1 MKNWKLRDGFALG
14 GRLDRTLSDRIQPLF
29 PAPNAPN
36 SNDPQQQVGDDLY
49 WMEQALLTAM
59 EGVGWTC
66 PNPSVGAVIMDPKTG
81 KEISRGFTQA
91 FRCEHAERMAVLNA
105 KNKPMDGAT
114 LYVTLEPC
122 SHTGNQPPC
131 ADLVIKQGI
140 KRVVIGSS
148 DNDPRVNGGGIKKL
162 QDAGIEVVTGIF
174 EDECQAWHFPFLRSR
189 EPLHKIVW
197 IAKWAQT
204 LDGDMAD
211 AKGDSKWITG
221 PKSRA
226 YTHWLRQKYDVIVIG
241 AETFLKDHPRLT
253 VRDCAQPHRR
263 NPMRVIV
270 DPKNK
275 LATHNL
281 DPEIRVIKSWGK
293 DLVKEVES
301 IQLEPPLQSVMVEGG
316 PALLNAL
323 ILEDVFDAVHQFV
336 APKTFSPIA
345 GANSSRYRVNWLPST
360 NWYCAA
366 HQKIDADDL
375 HEWVKC
381 F

>member
-1 MKNWKLRDGFALG
+1 MKNLKLRDGFVLG
-14 GRLDRTLSDRIQPLF
+14 GRFDRTLSDRIQPSF
-29 PAPNAPN
+29 PNT
-36 SNDPQQQVGDDLY
+36 NDPQQQVVDDPY
-49 WMEQALLTAM
+49 WMEQALLAAM
-59 EGVGWTC
+59 EGIGWSA
-66 PNPSVGAVIMDPKTG
+66 PNPSVGAVIVDPRTG
-81 KEISRGFTQA
+81 QEISRGFTQK
-91 FRCEHAERMAVLNA
+91 FKHEHAERMAVLNA
-105 KNKPMDGAT
+105 KNRPLEGTT

-122 SHTGNQPPC
+122 SHMGSQPPC

-140 KRVVIGSS
+140 KRVVIGAP
-148 DNDPRVNGGGIKKL
+148 DPDPRVNGEGIKKL
-162 QDAGIEVVTGIF
+162 KDAGIDVVTGVL

-189 EPLHKIVW
+189 DPFQKIVW

-211 AKGDSKWITG
+211 SKGDSKWITG

-226 YTHWLRQKYDVIVIG
+226 YTHWLRQKYDVIVVG
-241 AETFLKDHPRLT
+241 AETFLKDQPRLT

-263 NPMRVIV
+263 NPVRVVV

-275 LATHNL
+275 LAPLHL
-281 DPEIRVIKSWGK
+281 DPAIHVVKAWGK
-293 DLVKEVES
+293 DLIKHVEAL
-301 IQLEPPLQSVMVEGG
+301 QLDPPLQSVMVEGG

-323 ILEDVFDAVHQFV
+323 IQEDVFDAVHQFI
-336 APKTFSPIA
+336 APKTFPSVT
-345 GANSSRYRVNWLPST
+345 GTKSDRYRINWTPPA